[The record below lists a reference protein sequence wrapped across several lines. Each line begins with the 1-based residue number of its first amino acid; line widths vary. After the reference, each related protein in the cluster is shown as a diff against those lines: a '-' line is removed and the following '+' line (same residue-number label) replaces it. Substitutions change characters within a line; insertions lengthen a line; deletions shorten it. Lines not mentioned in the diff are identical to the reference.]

1 MLRNWSC
8 MVVFGYHSSWWWCR
22 TIHKLFVIIS
32 LERGGFRLIMA
43 DPQTMHLIARFERG
57 DFTSAAVAASAVV
70 SLYVCMFF
78 NAFSGDEY
86 FEWLSNTALLLLLFA
101 IFDSQRQL
109 TFSISNFSSIIFFLS
124 VFAPQFVNDICC
136 GFVSESTHRQN
147 LKSPSNILC
156 SKRTECWAR

>member
-1 MLRNWSC
+1 
-8 MVVFGYHSSWWWCR
+8 MVVSHNSQIVCHNISGTWRFSIDYGRSTNDAFNCTVWTGRFYFCCCCGFCGRLSVCVYVSMHSVETS
-22 TIHKLFVIIS
+22 ISNGFLIPLF
-32 LERGGFRLIMA
+32 
-43 DPQTMHLIARFERG
+43 
-57 DFTSAAVAASAVV
+57 
-70 SLYVCMFF
+70 FF
-78 NAFSGDEY
+78 F
-86 FEWLSNTALLLLLFA
+86 FFFA